1 MKKGWISADFI
12 VKSDSK
18 KNTIIAGYA
27 SVFDITDSHNDM
39 VVKGAFK
46 SSKSNKVKLLWQHD
60 VTKPI
65 GVITSFEEDEFGLKL
80 EAEINNKTVLGAEA
94 AALVKQGAV
103 GGLSIGF
110 SIKSS
115 GFNKDGVR
123 VINDVDLA
131 EISIVTFPANKHAEI
146 NNVKQSV
153 FYQKSLNEL
162 DNLIKQLEN
171 Y

>member
-1 MKKGWISADFI
+1 LKTGCISADFI
-12 VKSDSK
+12 VNSDSK
-18 KNTIIAGYA
+18 KNTIIEGYA
-27 SVFDITDSHNDM
+27 SVFDIADNHNDM
-39 VVKGAFK
+39 IVKGAFK
-46 SSKSNKVKLLWQHD
+46 SSSSNRVKLLWQHD

-65 GVITSFEEDEFGLKL
+65 GVITTLLEDGYGLKL
-80 EAEINNKTVLGAEA
+80 EAEINNKTALGAEA
-94 AALVKQGAV
+94 TALVKQGAV

-115 GFNKDGVR
+115 DFDKNGVR
-123 VINDVDLA
+123 VIDDVDLA

-162 DNLIKQLEN
+162 ENLIKQLED